1 MIGQTLLEIKRG
13 DSKDYTLIFKDEDGN
28 YIDITGWTVFF
39 TAKVG
44 IDDTDNEAVIKKT
57 ITIHTNP
64 TAGQTKIQLTSA
76 DTNLNPIS
84 YVFDIQI
91 KKSTGE
97 IQTIIEGLI
106 TIKKDVTQRT
116 S

>member
-39 TAKVG
+39 TAKIE
-44 IDDTDNEAVIKKT
+44 IDDTDEQAVIKKT
-57 ITIHTNP
+57 ITVHTNP
-64 TAGQTKIQLTSA
+64 TAGQTKIQLTSS
-76 DTNLNPIS
+76 DTNLTQTS
-84 YVFDIQI
+84 YVYDIQI

-97 IQTIIEGLI
+97 IKTIVEGLI
-106 TIKKDVTQRT
+106 NITKDVTQRT